1 MQPVILIIEDESS
14 IADVLAWNL
23 RQQGYSVEVEHDGR
37 SGLNRVRTAKPDLVV
52 LDLML
57 PVIDGLQVCREIK
70 ADKATRHIPVLMLT
84 ARGAETDEIVGFNMG
99 ADDYVTKPFRVQP
112 LMHRISA
119 LLRRADTEESG
130 TVPLNLHGLQI
141 DRENFRFEVDGVE
154 HELTPTEF
162 RMLWTL
168 MAQPGRPFSRSEL
181 METARGDDANA
192 LERTIDVHIRALRRK
207 LGSKANVIETVRG
220 VGYRIARP

>member
-1 MQPVILIIEDESS
+1 DNDVPVIILSAKTDEED
-14 IADVLAWNL
+14 I
-23 RQQGYSVEVEHDGR
+23 
-37 SGLNRVRTAKPDLVV
+37 VRG
-52 LDLML
+52 LDL
-57 PVIDGLQVCREIK
+57 
-70 ADKATRHIPVLMLT
+70 
-84 ARGAETDEIVGFNMG
+84 G

-192 LERTIDVHIRALRRK
+192 LERTIDVHIRSLRRK
-207 LGSKANVIETVRG
+207 LGSKANLIETVRG